1 MKKELEIYR
10 SKFYVAIIFA
20 FSIISFLI
28 SLFYMVNF
36 MEISIF
42 MIVIFLTLSIL
53 GVAISIICV
62 YRDIKV
68 LDIKNERL
76 IIYKPTET
84 IILLS
89 DIEKVIIQNSKRAF
103 DVTIIT
109 KEQELNI
116 HSFISFK
123 NEKTNEF
130 FALMNEYQ
138 IKIEN

>member
-20 FSIISFLI
+20 FSILSFLI

-42 MIVIFLTLSIL
+42 MIIIFLTLSIL
-53 GVAISIICV
+53 GVTISIICV
-62 YRDIKV
+62 YRDIKL
-68 LDIKNERL
+68 LDIKDERL
-76 IIYKPTET
+76 TIYKPTET
-84 IILLS
+84 TISLN
-89 DIEKVIIQNSKRAF
+89 DIEKVIIQNSKRSF

-109 KEQELNI
+109 KDREINI

-130 FALMNEYQ
+130 LALMNEHQ

>member
-1 MKKELEIYR
+1 MKKELEIYH

-20 FSIISFLI
+20 FSILSFLI

-42 MIVIFLTLSIL
+42 MIIIFLTLSIL

-68 LDIKNERL
+68 LDVKDERL
-76 IIYKPTET
+76 TIYKPTET
-84 IILLS
+84 TISLN
-89 DIEKVIIQNSKRAF
+89 DIEKVIMKNSKRAF

-109 KEQELNI
+109 KDQEINI

-123 NEKTNEF
+123 SEKINEF
-130 FALMNEYQ
+130 LALMNEHQ